1 MKKYLPFLLIC
12 LFLISCN
19 PEQKF
24 VTPEQIEKEKQQ
36 VINVIER
43 YNTASEDKNFSAMV
57 ETLADEVIFF
67 GTDSSEIIRTF
78 AEFKKTMKKQWE
90 QFERIDFGELADV
103 SIQMDD
109 NATFASIIFGVPCD
123 ITYQG
128 ETKRYYLRGSRTLKK
143 EKNKWVIVSGILSV
157 VSSNVG
163 SPPPVTLENNDK

>member
-12 LFLISCN
+12 LLFASCN

-24 VTPEQIEKEKQQ
+24 LSPEQIKQEKQQ
-36 VINVIER
+36 VMSVIER

-78 AEFKKTMKKQWE
+78 AEFKTKMKEQWE
-90 QFERIDFGELADV
+90 QYERIDFGELSDV

-109 NATFASIIFGVPCD
+109 NATFASIIFGVPCHLTFD
-123 ITYQG
+123 G
-128 ETKRYYLRGSRTLKK
+128 ETTHYYLRGSRTLKK
-143 EKNKWVIVSGILSV
+143 ENNKWVIVSGILSV
-157 VSSNVG
+157 VSSNVE
-163 SPPPVTLENNDK
+163 SAPADNIEHE